1 MIAVHGLTCG
11 YGTPILRDVSFES
24 TRNLTVLGPN
34 GAGKST
40 LAKALCGLLP
50 YGGSV
55 KVGGRELRDLEAAER
70 AKAITYIPPKLSSYD
85 AYLSVEAF
93 VLMGRYPHKSPYRDY
108 GPEDYAIVR
117 SLLERSG
124 LEAVQPITA
133 LSSGQ
138 QQLLLIAQ
146 ALAQQS
152 GIIIFDE
159 PTANLDPAHAK
170 AFFDELKALPE
181 GTQSIVITHDLN
193 LANRLEGA
201 VLFVDGGTA
210 SFYGEKSAFFTPEN
224 LRRCYGVDF
233 ACDGGLIGVRYG

>member
-1 MIAVHGLTCG
+1 MIAVEELSCG
-11 YGTPILRDVSFES
+11 YGVPVLRGVTFES
-24 TRNLTVLGPN
+24 ARNLTVLGPN

-50 YGGSV
+50 YEGSV
-55 KVGGRELRDLEAAER
+55 RVGGKELRELEAVER
-70 AKAITYIPPKLSSYD
+70 AKVVTYIPPKLSSYD

-108 GPEDYAIVR
+108 SAEDYAVVR
-117 SLLERSG
+117 SLLGRSG
-124 LEAVQPITA
+124 LEAAQPITS

-138 QQLLLIAQ
+138 QQLLLISQ

-170 AFFDELKALPE
+170 AFFDELRSLPE

-201 VLFVDGGTA
+201 VLFVDNGTA
-210 SFYGEKSAFFTPEN
+210 SFYGERSDFFTPEN
-224 LRRCYGVDF
+224 LRNCYGVEF
-233 ACDGGLIGVRYG
+233 TCDSGVIGVQYG

>member
-1 MIAVHGLTCG
+1 VIAVRDLACG
-11 YGTPILRDVSFES
+11 YGSDVLRGVTFEAA
-24 TRNLTVLGPN
+24 RDLIVLGPN
-34 GAGKST
+34 GSGKST

-50 YGGSV
+50 YRGSV
-55 KVGGRELRDLEAAER
+55 TIGGAELRDLEASAR

-85 AYLSVEAF
+85 AYLSVESF

-108 GPEDYAIVR
+108 GAEDYAVARALIA
-117 SLLERSG
+117 RSG
-124 LEAVQPITA
+124 LEGSQPITA

-170 AFFDELKALPE
+170 AFFDELKLLPG
-181 GTQSIVITHDLN
+181 GTQSVVITHDLN
-193 LANRLEGA
+193 LASRLEGA
-201 VLFVDGGTA
+201 VLFVDNGTA
-210 SFYGEKSAFFTPEN
+210 TFYADRSEFFTPEN
-224 LRRCYGVDF
+224 LRACYGVDF
-233 ACDGGLIGVRYG
+233 ACEGGVIGVRYG